1 MASELEDNR
10 PHEEEEGEEEGG
22 PVKTFLEH
30 LEDLR
35 WVFIKCGAALVLGL
49 VLCLAAAPQLVAF
62 LQWPL
67 WNVNANLPEENQIT
81 IIFLGPLGGVMAS
94 MKIALYGGITLSLP
108 FILYVIGDFVMPAL
122 KRNEKK
128 FFLRAFIVGGG
139 LFMTGLMICYFW
151 VLEISLRG
159 MAAYNQWLKLPADV
173 WRAEEYFQFVT
184 VFMLGMG
191 LCFELPIVVLGL
203 VKLGLV
209 EHRTLSRSRPYFFVG
224 IFGTIA
230 FITPDFISTFFLVIP
245 VFVLL
250 EICIWISWYW
260 ERQKRAAESAL
271 AARGSEEIN

>member
-1 MASELEDNR
+1 MASEPEDNR
-10 PHEEEEGEEEGG
+10 PLEAEDEEGG

-35 WVFIKCGAALVLGL
+35 WVFIKCASALVLAL
-49 VLCLAAAPQLVAF
+49 VICLAAAPQLVGF

-67 WNVNANLPEENQIT
+67 LNVNAGLPEKNQIQ
-81 IIFLGPLGGVMAS
+81 ILFLGPLGGVMSS
-94 MKIALYGGITLSLP
+94 MKIALYGGICLSLP
-108 FILYVIGDFVMPAL
+108 FILYFVGEFVMPAL
-122 KRNEKK
+122 KRHEKK

-139 LFMTGLMICYFW
+139 LFMLGLMICYFW
-151 VLEISLRG
+151 VMEISLRG
-159 MAAYNQWLKLPADV
+159 MAAYNKWLGLPADV

-191 LCFELPIVVLGL
+191 ICFELPILVLGL

-209 EHRTLSRSRPYFFVG
+209 EYRTLSKSRPYFFIG

-245 VFVLL
+245 VLILL
-250 EICIWISWYW
+250 EICIWIAWYW
-260 ERQKRAAESAL
+260 ERQRRAAESA
-271 AARGSEEIN
+271 AAASGSQETR